1 MAHRLIFVF
10 VHITY
15 STCLI
20 FLISKTKSWYFGLY
34 FTHWN
39 SKSTLG
45 QHKSIHLCTFFIRI
59 SRTELI
65 SLICALFS
73 LVVNTAN
80 CIGIIQFWSLNIP
93 VWKCSKPEWHLK
105 LLIASRI
112 VFSWSMFK
120 MDFSFGCIVAWE
132 MTSRIFSYNLCNN

>member
-1 MAHRLIFVF
+1 MFF

-20 FLISKTKSWYFGLY
+20 FLISKTRVDILDYISLTETQKVLWVSI
-34 FTHWN
+34 
-39 SKSTLG
+39 
-45 QHKSIHLCTFFIRI
+45 SIHLCTFFIRI